1 VTPNSKP
8 SSIKK
13 NNYAYIVPAVDRA
26 AQILSLLK
34 AKARSM
40 TIAEVT
46 EATGWHKS
54 SVHKILVTLHHH
66 GLLDRNETTKQYS
79 LGIALVGY
87 GQFVMKNLDIGQEVL
102 AILKEISDYSG
113 ETANFSIVNGNHV
126 VVIQSV
132 ESRDSLRVTPPIG
145 TMDPLT
151 RKSNGRIVLASFPE
165 DQVINIVQRER
176 LPAFTKNSITTQ
188 KAFLKELD
196 VIRNQGY
203 ATDYQEFQEGVHAVS
218 APVSHTKGRVI
229 GSLTVVGPAFRMT
242 KDKMHNYGRLCV
254 KKAARIADILR
265 LVPVSQ
271 TGAELTDHLKG
282 TI

>member
-8 SSIKK
+8 TSIKK

-34 AKARSM
+34 EKARSM

-87 GQFVMKNLDIGQEVL
+87 GQFVMNNLNIRHQVHSLLNEL
-102 AILKEISDYSG
+102 SDYSG
-113 ETANFSIVNGNHV
+113 ETANFSILNGKYI

-132 ESRDSLRVTPPIG
+132 ESKDNLRVTPPIG

-151 RKSNGRIVLASFPE
+151 RKSNGKAVLASLPE
-165 DQVINIVQRER
+165 EQVVNIIQQEK
-176 LPAFTKNSITTQ
+176 LPAFTRNSITTQ
-188 KAFLKELD
+188 KAFLKELE
-196 VIRNQGY
+196 VIRKQGY
-203 ATDYQEFQEGVHAVS
+203 ATDYEEFQEGIHAVS
-218 APVSHTKGRVI
+218 APVSNADGKVI
-229 GSLTVVGPAFRMT
+229 GTVSIVGPASRMT
-242 KDKMHNYGRLCV
+242 KDKMHLYGNLCA
-254 KKAARIADILR
+254 KKALRITDIFR
-265 LVPVSQ
+265 LWPISQ
-271 TGAELTDHLKG
+271 NETDFADHLKG
-282 TI
+282 SI